1 MNLLA
6 CEDIHG
12 LPKRP
17 WIFVLKAL
25 EIYKKLSK
33 WYPNYPKYAKVYEA
47 LMSMLQDEKSKTG

>member
-17 WIFVLKAL
+17 WIFVLNLVKAVGKMIDL
-25 EIYKKLSK
+25 
-33 WYPNYPKYAKVYEA
+33 
-47 LMSMLQDEKSKTG
+47 